1 MSGLKYYIID
11 TETTGLSAGYH
22 EIVEISI
29 IRAEDRHQITKFI
42 KAEFPQ
48 RASLEALKVTNKTP
62 KDLLKGDSK
71 ESVVESIDYF
81 LTQDNLSPEHR
92 VFVAHNAP
100 FDKRFCHALWSSVNK
115 VFPANC
121 WLDTKT
127 LIKET
132 LIKRGVAKPKDLTL
146 KGSMLQI
153 GAKAYEGEHNA
164 VVDSRN
170 CYVLWKK
177 AMDSNINFLSHIKR
191 NPHILNSSDSYDDEN

>member
-22 EIVEISI
+22 EVIEISI
-29 IRAEDRHQITKFI
+29 IRAEDRNQITKFI

-48 RASLEALKVTNKTP
+48 RASPEALKITNKTP
-62 KDLLKGDSK
+62 KDLLKGESK
-71 ESVVESIDYF
+71 ETVIESINSF
-81 LTQDNLSPEHR
+81 LAQDNCSPEHR

-100 FDKRFCHALWSSVNK
+100 FDKRFCHALWASNNQ

-132 LIKRGVAKPKDLTL
+132 LIKKGIAKPKDLTL

-170 CYVLWKK
+170 CYILWKK
-177 AMDSNINFLSHIKR
+177 AMENNINFLSHIKR
-191 NPHILNSSDSYDDEN
+191 SPHILNGSESYDDEN